1 MGRKVHPIGFRLG
14 YIKDWQS
21 KWFADRTYTD
31 QLHEDIMLRAAITRE
46 LANAG
51 VARVEIER
59 SANKIEVT
67 VFTAKPGIVIGKR
80 GAKVDELKA
89 ELEKRT
95 GKKVKLNI
103 QEIHQPELEAQLV
116 AESIAEQINKRISY
130 KRAMKQAVQRAMRL
144 GAQGVKIK
152 CSGRLGG
159 AEMARIANE
168 SDGRVPRHTLRA
180 DIDYAQVHAHTTYG
194 RIGVKVWIYKGEVFP
209 DAMGKLQVV
218 QTATT
223 RPQQQEEDTRPRQRS
238 GGRNDRGGSGAGGGG
253 RGGPGGGGVVA
264 VPAAVVVA
272 PVAAVVAVPAA
283 ARARAVRRSDDYVDA
298 QARQIPQAAA
308 RSHKGNGSARQ
319 LGRLWRFR
327 ADGAGSHLGYF
338 APDRGGPPRDHA
350 PCQAWWQDLDSN
362 LSRTNRSQPSRLKPA
377 WVPARARSIT
387 MSQS

>member
-21 KWFADRTYTD
+21 KWFAERGYTD
-31 QLHEDIMLRAAITRE
+31 QLHEDFMLRRMITKE
-46 LANAG
+46 LENAG

-59 SANKIEVT
+59 SANKVEVT
-67 VFTAKPGIVIGKR
+67 VYTAKPGIVIGKR

-95 GKKVKLNI
+95 AKKVKLNI

-116 AESIAEQINKRISY
+116 AESIAEQINKRVSY

-159 AEMARIANE
+159 AEMARVANE

-209 DAMGKLQVV
+209 DQMGKLQTA
-218 QTATT
+218 QTTAP
-223 RPQQQEEDTRPRQRS
+223 RPQMDDEDRPRRRS
-238 GGRNDRGGSGAGGGG
+238 RGGRGGGGGGGGGGDRGGDRGGGGGARGGGARGGGG
-253 RGGPGGGGVVA
+253 RGPG
-264 VPAAVVVA
+264 
-272 PVAAVVAVPAA
+272 
-283 ARARAVRRSDDYVDA
+283 
-298 QARQIPQAAA
+298 
-308 RSHKGNGSARQ
+308 
-319 LGRLWRFR
+319 
-327 ADGAGSHLGYF
+327 
-338 APDRGGPPRDHA
+338 RG
-350 PCQAWWQDLDSN
+350 
-362 LSRTNRSQPSRLKPA
+362 
-377 WVPARARSIT
+377 
-387 MSQS
+387 

>member
-31 QLHEDIMLRAAITRE
+31 QLHEDILLRKLITKE

-51 VARVEIER
+51 VARVDIER
-59 SANKIEVT
+59 AANRVEVT

-89 ELEKRT
+89 DLEKRT

-116 AESIAEQINKRISY
+116 AESIAEQINKRVSY

-218 QTATT
+218 QSTTA
-223 RPQQQEEDTRPRQRS
+223 RSQAAEEESRQRQRS
-238 GGRNDRGGSGAGGGG
+238 GRGGRNDRERGERDGGAGGAGG
-253 RGGPGGGGVVA
+253 RGGRGGRGSG
-264 VPAAVVVA
+264 
-272 PVAAVVAVPAA
+272 
-283 ARARAVRRSDDYVDA
+283 ARAR
-298 QARQIPQAAA
+298 
-308 RSHKGNGSARQ
+308 G
-319 LGRLWRFR
+319 
-327 ADGAGSHLGYF
+327 
-338 APDRGGPPRDHA
+338 
-350 PCQAWWQDLDSN
+350 
-362 LSRTNRSQPSRLKPA
+362 
-377 WVPARARSIT
+377 
-387 MSQS
+387 

>member
-1 MGRKVHPIGFRLG
+1 MGRKVHPIGYRLG

-21 KWFADRTYTD
+21 KWFADRTYTE
-31 QLHEDIMLRAAITRE
+31 QLHEDILLRKLIIKE

-59 SANKIEVT
+59 SANKVEVT
-67 VFTAKPGIVIGKR
+67 VYTAKPGIVIGKR
-80 GAKVDELKA
+80 GAKVDELKND
-89 ELEKRT
+89 LEKRT

-116 AESIAEQINKRISY
+116 AESIGEQINKRVSY

-180 DIDYAQVHAHTTYG
+180 DIDYAVVHAHTTYG

-218 QTATT
+218 QTATSRT
-223 RPQQQEEDTRPRQRS
+223 QAAEEENRPRQRNDR
-238 GGRNDRGGSGAGGGG
+238 GGRNDRNDRGGSSGGG
-253 RGGPGGGGVVA
+253 RGGRGGSGGGA
-264 VPAAVVVA
+264 
-272 PVAAVVAVPAA
+272 
-283 ARARAVRRSDDYVDA
+283 
-298 QARQIPQAAA
+298 
-308 RSHKGNGSARQ
+308 
-319 LGRLWRFR
+319 
-327 ADGAGSHLGYF
+327 
-338 APDRGGPPRDHA
+338 RGGSGGGSRPRG
-350 PCQAWWQDLDSN
+350 
-362 LSRTNRSQPSRLKPA
+362 
-377 WVPARARSIT
+377 
-387 MSQS
+387 

>member
-31 QLHEDIMLRAAITRE
+31 QLHEDFLLRRLIIKE

-59 SANKIEVT
+59 SANKVEVT
-67 VFTAKPGIVIGKR
+67 VYTAKPGIVIGKR

-89 ELEKRT
+89 DLEKRT

-103 QEIHQPELEAQLV
+103 QEIHQPELEAHLV
-116 AESIAEQINKRISY
+116 AESIAEQINKRVSY

-180 DIDYAQVHAHTTYG
+180 DIDYATVHAHTTYG

-223 RPQQQEEDTRPRQRS
+223 RAQAAEEESRPRQ
-238 GGRNDRGGSGAGGGG
+238 RNDRGGGDRGGGGGG
-253 RGGPGGGGVVA
+253 RGGRGARGGGAGG
-264 VPAAVVVA
+264 
-272 PVAAVVAVPAA
+272 
-283 ARARAVRRSDDYVDA
+283 AR
-298 QARQIPQAAA
+298 
-308 RSHKGNGSARQ
+308 GG
-319 LGRLWRFR
+319 
-327 ADGAGSHLGYF
+327 GAGG
-338 APDRGGPPRDHA
+338 
-350 PCQAWWQDLDSN
+350 
-362 LSRTNRSQPSRLKPA
+362 SRTRG
-377 WVPARARSIT
+377 
-387 MSQS
+387 